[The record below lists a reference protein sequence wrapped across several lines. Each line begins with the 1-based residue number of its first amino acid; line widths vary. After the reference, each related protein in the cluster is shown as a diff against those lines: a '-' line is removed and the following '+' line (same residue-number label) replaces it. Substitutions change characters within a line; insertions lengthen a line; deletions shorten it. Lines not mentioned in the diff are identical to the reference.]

1 MADKI
6 DSPESQNNGEFNR
19 SSPDSYIEN
28 RSPSNP
34 DLDELGISEQEFS
47 MISTKAFNKLLKEKK
62 ISKEVKKR
70 IKKERRTLKN
80 RGYAATSRVKK
91 DNEEKR
97 YEKANEE
104 LKRQISQ
111 IRKAKEEALLKNQLL
126 KARYKQLYDIHK
138 DKLLKK
144 ENEEHE
150 KNEKPICEVGK
161 ECDELDRGLHM
172 KDLLANRKEI
182 NWEIVKED

>member
-1 MADKI
+1 MAQSTESEI

-28 RSPSNP
+28 RSPLLS
-34 DLDELGISEQEFS
+34 DLDELGLSEQDEIL
-47 MISTKAFNKLLKEKK
+47 ISTKAFKM
-62 ISKEVKKR
+62 
-70 IKKERRTLKN
+70 
-80 RGYAATSRVKK
+80 
-91 DNEEKR
+91 
-97 YEKANEE
+97 YEKANDE

-144 ENEEHE
+144 ENQEHE

-172 KDLLANRKEI
+172 KDLFANRKEI